1 MCASIREAGALI
13 SIRHLGFSYRG
24 ARRPALQDV
33 SLEIAD
39 GAVVAVLGANG
50 SGKSTL
56 ARLIGGL
63 LKPSEGAVIVDGV
76 DTARLPDGWAMH
88 QHVGMVF
95 QNPQNQIVSTVVEN
109 EVAFGL
115 ENLRLGSPQMQ
126 ARVEECLAL
135 VGMAHLRL
143 ANPHELSAGEQ
154 QRLAIASALAANP
167 RHLLLDE
174 ATSLLDDQSRMD
186 LMATVSRLAH
196 GLGLGV
202 ILITH
207 RMDEVPIA
215 DRVIVLSHG
224 TVVFDDSPAAL
235 FEAAER
241 LTGWNLSLPPLQDM
255 ALALRRA
262 GLPVPVAVATAS
274 DLAGVLWP

>member
-1 MCASIREAGALI
+1 MI
-13 SIRHLGFSYRG
+13 SIRRLTFSYRG
-24 ARRPALQDV
+24 VSRPALRDV
-33 SLEIAD
+33 SLDFAD

-63 LKPSEGAVIVDGV
+63 LQPSEGSVVVDGA
-76 DTARLPDGWAMH
+76 DTGALPAGWAMH

-115 ENLRLGSPQMQ
+115 ENLRLGSAVMQ
-126 ARVEECLAL
+126 ARVEESLAL
-135 VGMAHLRL
+135 VGMGHLRL

-186 LMATVSRLAH
+186 LMATVERLAH

-215 DRVIVLSHG
+215 DRVIVLAQG
-224 TVVFDDSPAAL
+224 RVVFDDRPAAL
-235 FEAAER
+235 FEAADR
-241 LTGWNLSLPPLQDM
+241 LPGWNLTLPPLQEI

-262 GLPVPVAVATAS
+262 GIPAPMAVASAAE
-274 DLAGVLWP
+274 LAGALWP

>member
-1 MCASIREAGALI
+1 LI
-13 SIRHLGFSYRG
+13 STRHLGFSYRG
-24 ARRPALQDV
+24 ARRPALRDV
-33 SLEIAD
+33 SLEIGD

-56 ARLIGGL
+56 ARLFGGL
-63 LKPSEGAVIVDGV
+63 LRPTQGSVRVDGE
-76 DTARLPDGWAMH
+76 DTAALPPGWAMH

-115 ENLRLGSPQMQ
+115 ENLLLGSRQMQ
-126 ARVEECLAL
+126 TRVEECLAL
-135 VGMAHLRL
+135 VGLAHLRL

-186 LMATVSRLAH
+186 LMATVERLAH

-215 DRVIVLSHG
+215 DRVIVLSQG
-224 TVVFDDSPAAL
+224 SIVFDGTPPAL

-241 LTGWNLSLPPLQDM
+241 LPDWNLTLPPLQEL
-255 ALALRRA
+255 ALELRRA
-262 GLPVPVAVATAS
+262 GLPAPASVSTAA
-274 DLAGVLWP
+274 DLAGALWP

>member
-1 MCASIREAGALI
+1 MHGVNELI
-13 SIRHLGFSYRG
+13 SIHRLAFSYRG
-24 ARRPALQDV
+24 AARPALDEIN
-33 SLEIAD
+33 LEIGD

-50 SGKSTL
+50 CGKSTL

-63 LKPSEGAVIVDGV
+63 LTPSRGSVHIDGV
-76 DTARLPDGWAMH
+76 DTMAIPAGWAMH

-115 ENLRLGSPQMQ
+115 ENLRIESKAMQ
-126 ARVEECLAL
+126 ARVDECLEL
-135 VGMAHLRL
+135 VGMVELRL

-154 QRLAIASALAANP
+154 QRLAIAGALAPSP

-174 ATSLLDDQSRMD
+174 ATSLLDDQSRME
-186 LMATVSRLAH
+186 LMTTVRELAH
-196 GLGLGV
+196 RLGLGI

-224 TVVFDDSPAAL
+224 AIVFDGSPTVL
-235 FEAAER
+235 FAEAER
-241 LTGWNLSLPPLQDM
+241 LADWNLALPPLQDM
-255 ALALRRA
+255 ALHFREA
-262 GLPVPVAVATAS
+262 GLPAPPDVRTPS
-274 DLAGVLWP
+274 ELAAALWP